1 MLTSTML
8 SPQNLAPPSQA
19 SETKGRLGMREE
31 ELKNAKEAGAE
42 AKAAELAELKGKL
55 GRSLKAN
62 LVQMQEQIQKLE
74 QLPAADEEGGRACT
88 DNADEPPECH
98 AGWLSNRG
106 WLSYRGWRDMYERIE
121 PLQAIELSLAD
132 CEPEVQAQSE
142 VSLGSTQETP
152 REKDGQGLTERLIR
166 RGRERREKDLPADR
180 TDGEAS
186 LDEIYA
192 KDNLMWV
199 TEFGTLCTPKQS
211 FAVLEAPR
219 TPPSTSNVQAAGH
232 RAEATAQTSVEEQ
245 SGTQMKTAGTER
257 CTKELRRHAS
267 SNSPPLARLQ
277 SPRTT
282 FISLQEEGSFQEE
295 SSERFKTGKTT
306 DSQSKPRSSF
316 EFKLESPLPL
326 AGISTFRR
334 PQRSTFGHS
343 NAACRFLGDNS
354 MHINID
360 MINAG
365 TSSCRFK
372 SRCRICP

>member
-1 MLTSTML
+1 
-8 SPQNLAPPSQA
+8 
-19 SETKGRLGMREE
+19 MREE

-42 AKAAELAELKGKL
+42 AKAAELAELKGNLGSKSLKGKL
-55 GRSLKAN
+55 GSSFKAN

-121 PLQAIELSLAD
+121 PLQAIELSLTD
-132 CEPEVQAQSE
+132 CESEVQAQSE

-152 REKDGQGLTERLIR
+152 REKDGEGLTERVRSAGKSLSLR
-166 RGRERREKDLPADR
+166 SLANLSLPRERDLPADR

-186 LDEIYA
+186 PDEIYA

-219 TPPSTSNVQAAGH
+219 TPPTTSNVQAAGH

-267 SNSPPLARLQ
+267 SNSPPRARLQ
-277 SPRTT
+277 SPQTT
-282 FISLQEEGSFQEE
+282 FISIQEEGSFQEE
-295 SSERFKTGKTT
+295 SSERFKTGKNT
-306 DSQSKPRSSF
+306 DSQSEPRSSF
-316 EFKLESPLPL
+316 EFKLESPHRYDQ
-326 AGISTFRR
+326 RR
-334 PQRSTFGHS
+334 YLLLR
-343 NAACRFLGDNS
+343 
-354 MHINID
+354 
-360 MINAG
+360 
-365 TSSCRFK
+365 RFK